1 MNSRKPQDR
10 RVIGWREWVALP
22 DLGVR
27 TIKAKVDTGARTS
40 SLHAFDMEEFTRGT
54 RDMVRFRIHP
64 EQRSSKREKLV
75 EARVHEWRDVR
86 SSSGESEERPVIL
99 TTIEIFDESWEVE
112 LTLTRRDSMGFR
124 MLLGRQAVRG
134 YHVVDPGRSFLN
146 GRRSKQTGRIIRP
159 KTSKP
164 KIKAKAKVVKKKKAK
179 KS

>member
-1 MNSRKPQDR
+1 MKIRKPQDR
-10 RVIGWREWVALP
+10 TVIGWREWVALP

-40 SLHAFDMEEFTRGT
+40 SLHAFDMEEFTRGS

-64 EQRSSKREKLV
+64 EQRSSKHEKLV
-75 EARVHEWRDVR
+75 EARVHEWREVR

-99 TTIEIFDESWEVE
+99 TTIKIFDQSWEVE

-134 YHVVDPGRSFLN
+134 YHLVDPGRSFLN
-146 GRRSKQTGRIIRP
+146 GRRSKETGRLI
-159 KTSKP
+159 KP
-164 KIKAKAKVVKKKKAK
+164 KESSLKTMKKKASK
-179 KS
+179 KKG